1 MWEGWHLSVHG
12 LATLGE
18 VDCEV
23 FSTISRE
30 IISTAVITDAFSPS
44 LVESGALEDRHAL
57 RLFLLLVSLF
67 CSSDRF
73 GNLGLDNLRSAKLAE
88 LVLPAREDI
97 KDGTI
102 AVNILSMAA
111 N

>member
-1 MWEGWHLSVHG
+1 MHG

-30 IISTAVITDAFSPS
+30 IVPTAVIADSFSPS
-44 LVESGALEDRHAL
+44 LVESGALPDRHAL
-57 RLFLLLVSLF
+57 RLFLLLVSGF
-67 CSSDRF
+67 CSDRL
-73 GNLGLDNLRSAKLAE
+73 GNLGLDNLRGAKLAE